1 MSLKALLKKLFPEK
15 EKEISELPD
24 DITIGK
30 PKDDPLP
37 KIEIP
42 KEVRDIVD
50 TMKAE
55 NKKLLDELTSFKTK
69 EEENYKLL
77 TQKAA
82 VEAKAKVETAIKK
95 AVDEKRIPALNTELQ
110 NKYKALLEKDYE
122 NGLAVIESI
131 PVIADNKAAQAQT
144 PNTFLKSSL
153 EQGSTILDAVKQHN
167 TNAVLGELK

>member
-1 MSLKALLKKLFPEK
+1 MISQWLKDLKKLFPEK
-15 EKEISELPD
+15 EKEISELSD
-24 DITIGK
+24 DIT
-30 PKDDPLP
+30 KDDPLP
-37 KIEIP
+37 KNEFS
-42 KEVRDIVD
+42 KEAKDVID
-50 TMKAE
+50 TLLART
-55 NKKLLDELTSFKTK
+55 NKLLYELNSLKTEK
-69 EEENYKLL
+69 EENNKLL
-77 TQKAA
+77 TQNAA
-82 VEAKAKVETAIKK
+82 VEAKAKIETAIKK

-110 NKYKALLEKDYE
+110 NRYKALLEKDYE